1 MSNQFDGMN
10 KEQLDRLRGQLAL
23 NPNPQAK
30 IQLERVI
37 HEIRNR
43 SHKERQR

>member
-1 MSNQFDGMN
+1 MSNQFDGMS
-10 KEQLDRLRGQLAL
+10 KEQLEKLRGQLAL

-37 HEIRNR
+37 HEMRNR
-43 SHKERQR
+43 SQKERQR